1 MGIVFEEALSEW
13 GEGGSWE
20 IFYSTGKAEE
30 REDLK
35 KYADKASQHRWLKS
49 DASHSRIN
57 RKI

>member
-30 REDLK
+30 RGDLK
-35 KYADKASQHRWLKS
+35 KIRRQSGSTSLV
-49 DASHSRIN
+49 
-57 RKI
+57 KI